1 MFEKEINC
9 PILDPVLATSAV
21 DPAKAKVS
29 AFCLVKIGGEISRP
43 IYADTDLPDLDGTIA
58 DDEQA
63 IFVFGVKYNATTG
76 LNEFISVMSTPKSKT
91 EKFNASE
98 IPMLDPEYATLG
110 YVLVINES
118 SADFIGGTTL
128 LTAWGITPIYV
139 DNFGFIWY

>member
-9 PILDPVLATSAV
+9 PILDPGLATSAV
-21 DPAKAKVS
+21 DPTKAKVG

-43 IYADTDLPDLDGTIA
+43 IYADTDLPALDGTIA

-76 LNEFISVMSTPKSKT
+76 LNEFISEMGTAQPKTTKMKAT
-91 EKFNASE
+91 D

-118 SADFIGGTTL
+118 SADFVGGTTL
-128 LTAWGITPIYV
+128 LTASGITPLYV
-139 DNFGFIWY
+139 DNFGFVGY